1 MGKPFKGGMVVEV
14 TLQDLEMKVEQ
25 LREKLDTLALQK
37 DSLATGDLLAL
48 SQELD
53 QVLDQ
58 WTKLKENKE

>member
-14 TLQDLEMKVEQ
+14 TLQGLEMKVEQ

-37 DSLATGDLLAL
+37 DNLATGDLLAL